1 MAKLKHMFKKTAAL
15 FGDQEINSEKPDREN
30 KKEPSVPEGLWL
42 KCPKCGEMVYR
53 EDIKSNSYVCPKCEG
68 YFRIK
73 TKTRIRMVA
82 DAGSFEEWFCD
93 IEQKNPLD
101 YPEYEEKITGLQEKT
116 KLKEAVTTGVCTVN
130 GIRTVIGV
138 CDARFLM
145 GSMGYVVGEKIT
157 RAFERA
163 VEERLPVV
171 MFCSSGGARMQEG
184 IISLMQMAK
193 TSAAIKKHSEAGLF
207 YLPILTDP
215 TTGGVT
221 ASFAMLGDV
230 ILAEPG
236 ALIGFAGPRVI
247 AQTIGQKL
255 PEGFQR
261 AEFLVEK
268 GIIDGIVERKDLKE
282 TISHLLKVHQENKS
296 YQNYQGQNFIDSG
309 YGAEKIQEK
318 NLTAWDRVELSRSS
332 SRPTSMEYIQQVF
345 DEFLELHGDRS
356 FRDDGAVIG
365 GIGMFGGQPV
375 TVIGQQKGKNVKENI
390 YRNFGMASPEGYRKA
405 LRLMK
410 QAEKFKRPI
419 LNFVD
424 TPGAACGIEAE
435 ERGQG
440 EAIARNLMEMS
451 GLKVPVLSIF
461 IGEGGSGGAL
471 GLAVANE
478 VWMMENATYSILSPE
493 GFASILWK
501 DGKRAKEASEI
512 MKITVED
519 LQKLQIVE
527 WVIPEPEPAC
537 EENLPELAERIRE
550 RLDEF
555 LVLQKD
561 KTEEMLVQQ
570 RYDRFRKF

>member
-1 MAKLKHMFKKTAAL
+1 M
-15 FGDQEINSEKPDREN
+15 
-30 KKEPSVPEGLWL
+30 
-42 KCPKCGEMVYR
+42 
-53 EDIKSNSYVCPKCEG
+53 
-68 YFRIK
+68 
-73 TKTRIRMVA
+73 
-82 DAGSFEEWFCD
+82 
-93 IEQKNPLD
+93 
-101 YPEYEEKITGLQEKT
+101 
-116 KLKEAVTTGVCTVN
+116 
-130 GIRTVIGV
+130 
-138 CDARFLM
+138 
-145 GSMGYVVGEKIT
+145 
-157 RAFERA
+157 
-163 VEERLPVV
+163 
-171 MFCSSGGARMQEG
+171 
-184 IISLMQMAK
+184 
-193 TSAAIKKHSEAGLF
+193 
-207 YLPILTDP
+207 
-215 TTGGVT
+215 
-221 ASFAMLGDV
+221 
-230 ILAEPG
+230 
-236 ALIGFAGPRVI
+236 
-247 AQTIGQKL
+247 
-255 PEGFQR
+255 
-261 AEFLVEK
+261 
-268 GIIDGIVERKDLKE
+268 
-282 TISHLLKVHQENKS
+282 
-296 YQNYQGQNFIDSG
+296 
-309 YGAEKIQEK
+309 
-318 NLTAWDRVELSRSS
+318 SRSS

-390 YRNFGMASPEGYRKA
+390 FRNFGMASPEGYRKA

-512 MKITVED
+512 MKITAED

-555 LVLQKD
+555 LVLQKN

>member
-15 FGDQEINSEKPDREN
+15 FGDRENGDEKPNRDN

-101 YPEYEEKITGLQEKT
+101 YPEYEEKIAGLQEKT

-130 GIRTVIGV
+130 GIRTVLGV

-171 MFCSSGGARMQEG
+171 LFCSSGGARMQEG

-268 GIIDGIVERKDLKE
+268 GIIDGIVERKDLKD
-282 TISHLLKVHQENKS
+282 TISHLLEVHQENKS
-296 YQNYQGQNFIDSG
+296 YQNYQGQNIIDSG
-309 YGAEKIQEK
+309 CREEKIQK
-318 NLTAWDRVELSRSS
+318 KDLTAWERVELSRSS

-390 YRNFGMASPEGYRKA
+390 FRNFGMASPEGYRKA

-512 MKITVED
+512 MKITAED

-555 LVLQKD
+555 LVLQKN